1 MIDAGTWAD
10 PSASSPGVSVNPNS
24 DWIDTTT
31 PMVIRGGGAP
41 APQQPVRGVSCPD
54 PAGRPTGC
62 ASGGVSF
69 SSSAGSPFG
78 SGRKAPAG
86 RSQSSASQARS
97 AWFCSSVDAIA
108 DAPDEVSID
117 AGQVGFVVAGPV
129 CSPTR
134 SIPVAPSDTAAPP
147 TTASTPSAASVA
159 ASAAPAT
166 PQPFAPL
173 PAAAP

>member
-1 MIDAGTWAD
+1 
-10 PSASSPGVSVNPNS
+10 
-24 DWIDTTT
+24 
-31 PMVIRGGGAP
+31 MVIRGGGAP

-108 DAPDEVSID
+108 DALDEVSIE

-134 SIPVAPSDTAAPP
+134 SIPVAPSGTAAPP
-147 TTASTPSAASVA
+147 DASPSTASTPSAASVA
-159 ASAAPAT
+159 PAP
-166 PQPFAPL
+166 PQPLSP
-173 PAAAP
+173 P